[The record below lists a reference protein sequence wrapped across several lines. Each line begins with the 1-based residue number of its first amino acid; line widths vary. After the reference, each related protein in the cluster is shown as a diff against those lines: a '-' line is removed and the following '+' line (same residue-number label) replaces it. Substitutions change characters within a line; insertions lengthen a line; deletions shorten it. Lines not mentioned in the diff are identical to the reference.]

1 MDRARRTFI
10 DRMGQATEADGLS
23 PIAGRLFAA
32 LLLSEQ
38 PRSLDDLAE
47 ELAVSKA
54 SVSTE
59 ARRLLD
65 RGIVDRVPT
74 PGDRRDYYELTPDF
88 YARVIRNRLERWRRI
103 QSQVD
108 AVRSESAD
116 LGPVV
121 RDRIASIGDINA
133 DVITQVE
140 EALAAW
146 EARHE
151 QASSATSRR
160 TA

>member
-108 AVRSESAD
+108 AVRSEGGE

-133 DVITQVE
+133 DVITHVE
-140 EALAAW
+140 AALASW
-146 EARHE
+146 EAQHE
-151 QASSATSRR
+151 HVSSASSRR

>member
-32 LLLSEQ
+32 LLLSER

-108 AVRSESAD
+108 AVRSEAVE

-140 EALAAW
+140 EALASRKAQ
-146 EARHE
+146 RE
-151 QASSATSRR
+151 QTPGATARR

>member
-108 AVRSESAD
+108 AVRNESAE

-140 EALAAW
+140 EALTAW
-146 EARHE
+146 EAR
-151 QASSATSRR
+151 QDQTPNATSRR
-160 TA
+160 SA

>member
-108 AVRSESAD
+108 AVRNESGE

-140 EALAAW
+140 AALASW
-146 EARHE
+146 EAQHE
-151 QASSATSRR
+151 HVSSASSRR